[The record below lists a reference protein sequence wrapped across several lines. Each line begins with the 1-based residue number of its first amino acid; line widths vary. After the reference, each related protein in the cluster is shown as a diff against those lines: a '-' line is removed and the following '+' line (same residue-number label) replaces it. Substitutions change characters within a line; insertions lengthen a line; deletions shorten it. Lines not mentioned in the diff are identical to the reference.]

1 VLSRAE
7 MKKIMDGSG
16 GLCAGT
22 ATCGNGT
29 IVSGYFDCNDYVY
42 GSDGDAACGSN
53 GASTSCDCS

>member
-1 VLSRAE
+1 